1 LRLRIGRV
9 EMIQKRGVRKRVQT
23 RCIVSH
29 GVFGS
34 RDVVF
39 EGVVSMVPLVK
50 GLNAQKVR
58 SGGVGGDGPLAMPI
72 HRGKIVRAGFGR
84 ALADV
89 EALGGCFIVDD
100 APGELQV
107 GVGDTAVGIAETDEI
122 VGDSFWKPGAPN
134 DRDR

>member
-1 LRLRIGRV
+1 
-9 EMIQKRGVRKRVQT
+9 MIQKRGVRKRVQP

-39 EGVVSMVPLVK
+39 EGVVAMVPLVK
-50 GLNAQKVR
+50 GLNAQKAR

-72 HRGKIVRAGFGR
+72 HHGKIVRAGFGS

-100 APGELQV
+100 ASG
-107 GVGDTAVGIAETDEI
+107 
-122 VGDSFWKPGAPN
+122 
-134 DRDR
+134 